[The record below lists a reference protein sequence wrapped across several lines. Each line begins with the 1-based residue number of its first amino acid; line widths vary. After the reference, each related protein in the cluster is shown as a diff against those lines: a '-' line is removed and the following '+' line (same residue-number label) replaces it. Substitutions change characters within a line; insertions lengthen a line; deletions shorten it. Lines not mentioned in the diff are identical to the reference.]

1 MKTLI
6 ELTQSALAVLASLTP
21 LAPWG
26 LCGASAP
33 VNALKPGDTT
43 EAVFRK
49 DNVRRTQ
56 LGGVSEAHEV
66 VLGLVRL

>member
-43 EAVFRK
+43 EAFFAKIAFVDPNSVAFQKLTRWF
-49 DNVRRTQ
+49 
-56 LGGVSEAHEV
+56 
-66 VLGLVRL
+66 